1 VSTETH
7 PHRRLRI
14 FWLPVLTSVPM
25 IAGALFLAFRYGP
38 VIRKLLGILI
48 KMVVKA

>member
-1 VSTETH
+1 MRMKDSDTFK
-7 PHRRLRI
+7 I
-14 FWLPVLTSVPM
+14 IAAILT
-25 IAGALFLAFRYGP
+25 GALFLAFRYGP

>member
-1 VSTETH
+1 MSTETR
-7 PHRRLRI
+7 PRRKLRI
-14 FWLPVLTSVPM
+14 FWLPVLTSIPM

>member
-1 VSTETH
+1 MSTETR
-7 PHRRLRI
+7 PRRKLRI
-14 FWLPVLTSVPM
+14 FWLPVLTSIPM

-48 KMVVKA
+48 KMVVMA